1 MERSERI
8 YFVVC
13 AALIGFALAYALPS
27 YAHFRNYYYDP
38 AAHHWLWTNTPGPV
52 PMGYYGQQLWG
63 LSGALLS
70 AGIASV
76 VTRFL
81 RPSSEKPEKMERA
94 HLLWGAWAL
103 TALLIVVAYFT
114 WNNWP

>member
-1 MERSERI
+1 VSRAERV

-13 AALIGFALAYALPS
+13 AAAIGFSLAYAMPI
-27 YAHFRNYYYDP
+27 YAHLRIYYYD
-38 AAHHWLWTNTPGPV
+38 AITRQWLWTNNAGPL

-63 LSGALLS
+63 LAGALLS
-70 AGIASV
+70 AGIASL
-76 VTRFL
+76 VTRF
-81 RPSSEKPEKMERA
+81 RGAASDRA

-103 TALLIVVAYFT
+103 TSLVIVVGYFT